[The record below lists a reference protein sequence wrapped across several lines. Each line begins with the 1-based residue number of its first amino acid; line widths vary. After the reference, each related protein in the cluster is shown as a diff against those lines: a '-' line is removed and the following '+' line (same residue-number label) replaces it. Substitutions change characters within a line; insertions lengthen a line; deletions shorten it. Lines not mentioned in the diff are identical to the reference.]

1 MDIFCDDGST
11 AIKLAWFD
19 DNGLKTKVS
28 NNSFRRGWKIDGL
41 GERGT
46 FNYELDGQ
54 KFTYDEVSEQ
64 AIRTTHIEYQYT
76 DINVLAIHH
85 ALLNSGLEPQDISL
99 TVTLPIS
106 EYYTKDCQ
114 RNELNIQRKIDNVK
128 RKVNINKRKAFNVTD
143 VSVMPES
150 LPAVIKQL
158 SADNVGDFEKS
169 LVIDIGGTTTDAG
182 VIVGNYREVSAIHG
196 NSEQGVYQ
204 ITQATLNGLKMAA
217 SDTSALVANE
227 IIRRSH
233 DSVFLKQVI
242 NDERK
247 IPFVLETIESATN
260 QLGHDVV
267 DDLSGF
273 KNVNRIY
280 ILGGGGTLIESAI
293 RKAWDHIDAS
303 KIKLL
308 DSPQTA
314 LVESIAEFNR
324 K

>member
-19 DNGLKTKVS
+19 DNELKTKVS

-76 DINVLAIHH
+76 DVNVLAIHH

-128 RKVNINKRKAFNVTD
+128 RKVNINKRKAFTVTN

-158 SADNVGDFEKS
+158 SEDNVGEFEKS
-169 LVIDIGGTTTDAG
+169 LVIDID
-182 VIVGNYREVSAIHG
+182 R
-196 NSEQGVYQ
+196 
-204 ITQATLNGLKMAA
+204 K
-217 SDTSALVANE
+217 
-227 IIRRSH
+227 
-233 DSVFLKQVI
+233 SVV
-242 NDERK
+242 
-247 IPFVLETIESATN
+247 
-260 QLGHDVV
+260 
-267 DDLSGF
+267 
-273 KNVNRIY
+273 
-280 ILGGGGTLIESAI
+280 
-293 RKAWDHIDAS
+293 
-303 KIKLL
+303 
-308 DSPQTA
+308 
-314 LVESIAEFNR
+314 
-324 K
+324 